1 MILGV
6 GLDIVSVERI
16 RALRERRGERFLR
29 RVFTAGEAGACLGKK
44 DPAPSLAARFAAK
57 EAGMKALGTGW
68 SQGVGWQDLEVVS
81 GPSGAPALV
90 LRGRAAEAARSRGV
104 GAVHLSLTHDAG
116 AAAAVVI
123 LEATS

>member
-6 GLDIVSVERI
+6 GLDLVAVERI
-16 RALRERRGERFLR
+16 RRLRERHGERFLR
-29 RVFTAGEAGACLGKK
+29 RVFTDAEAQACLTRA

-68 SQGVGWQDLEVVS
+68 GGGVGWLDLEVV
-81 GPSGAPALV
+81 GEPGTVPRLV
-90 LRGRAAEAARSRGV
+90 LRGRAAELAGARGV

-116 AAAAVVI
+116 VAAAVVF
-123 LEATS
+123 LESTP

>member
-6 GLDIVSVERI
+6 GLDLVDVERI

-29 RVFTAGEAGACLGKK
+29 RVFTDAEAQACLARG
-44 DPAPSLAARFAAK
+44 DPARSLAARFAAK

-68 SQGVGWQDLEVVS
+68 GSGVGWLDLEVV
-81 GPSGAPALV
+81 GEPGAAPRLV
-90 LRGRAAEAARSRGV
+90 LRGRAAQLADARGV

-116 AAAAVVI
+116 VAGAVVL
-123 LEATS
+123 LESAP